1 MRLFRLLVLLCA
13 LAQAG
18 AAQTLVPYQQGQLW
32 GYRTAAGAVAISP
45 RYQHAEPFRGGL
57 AKVWLAYKCGYV
69 DAQAHEIIPVQW
81 DAASYQA
88 DSVAWLPWQL
98 PPWPA
103 ARQWVLVMELD
114 VPPPGDRAEK
124 PRPVFLDNAGQ
135 PLQPWQPAT
144 AARLAKVR
152 NQLLGFYTP
161 QGQVVLPAEYMS
173 FQPLTPAYFAA
184 THVVGHTSG
193 EDEEMHLPGL
203 SHVTSYS
210 YRPTRRMQLL
220 HRSGRLVLQGQAFPQ
235 ITSLHG
241 DTLAVGG
248 PAPYERHNDHPAE
261 LRDTT
266 GRVLLAQT
274 AEPQPQQFSTLAPLG
289 SSGLWCATYWE
300 PPRNEYRFRDE
311 PTYLLRPD
319 GTPVFSYGFASLSPL
334 DARHAI
340 AVLHEPTQA
349 SCYGVLGLPGGA
361 WLVPPQYDDISPGVG
376 ASVVVREGPRCR
388 ALTLDGRPLLPL
400 AYDALRPLLTTD
412 RKPLPYWY
420 AQRGAR
426 TELLD
431 AQGRPVLSLQG
442 RQVGPSNLVNNLT
455 LVAKW
460 DARREAVVR
469 LDTTQHR
476 AQASLT
482 LRPQRVPAGW

>member
-1 MRLFRLLVLLCA
+1 MRPFHLLVLLCA
-13 LAQAG
+13 LARVG

-69 DAQAHEIIPVQW
+69 DAQGHELIPVQW

-114 VPPPGDRAEK
+114 VPPPGDRAEE
-124 PRPVFLDNAGQ
+124 PRPAFLDDEGR
-135 PLQPWQPAT
+135 PLQPWQPA
-144 AARLAKVR
+144 AAAQLAKLR

-161 QGQVVLPAEYMS
+161 QGQVVLPAEYTS

-184 THVVGHTSG
+184 THVVDHTSG
-193 EDEEMHLPGL
+193 RDVEPHLGGTY
-203 SHVTSYS
+203 HVTGYS
-210 YRPTRRMQLL
+210 YRPTLRTQLL
-220 HRSGRLVLQGQAFPQ
+220 HRSGWLALQGQDFPQ
-235 ITSLHG
+235 ITSLQG
-241 DTLAVGG
+241 DTLVVGG
-248 PAPYERHNDHPAE
+248 PAPYQRHNDHPAE

-266 GRVLLAQT
+266 GRVLLART
-274 AEPQPQQFSTLAPLG
+274 AEPQPRRFGTLAPLG
-289 SSGLWCATYWE
+289 SSGLWCATYYRS
-300 PPRNEYRFRDE
+300 RNEH
-311 PTYLLRPD
+311 TYLLRPD
-319 GTPVFSYGFASLSPL
+319 GTLVLGFGFANLWPL

-340 AVLHEPTQA
+340 GILSEPAQA
-349 SCYGVLGLPGGA
+349 ACYGVLGLPSGA

-376 ASVVVREGPRCR
+376 ASVVVRQGLHYR
-388 ALTLDGRPLLPL
+388 ALTLAGRPLLPL
-400 AYDALRPLLTTD
+400 TYDDLHPLLTTD
-412 RKPLPYWY
+412 NQTLPYWY

-442 RQVGPSNLVNNLT
+442 RQLHPNNLVDSLT
-455 LVAKW
+455 LVIEW

-476 AQASLT
+476 ARTSLT
-482 LRPQRVPAGW
+482 LRPRRVPNGWGQ